1 MLRVDQYRFC
11 VLKNIVIASTTAL
24 YSLGISASGGVH
36 DHGAAELFLSAEGK
50 TLQIRLNLPAM
61 SVVGFETIA
70 ITDAQREAVNDAQ
83 TTLHDPS
90 QLFSLQGKACELILA
105 EVDVASVLEAGNTPS
120 KPSAHAAS
128 DNHHDDHDDHDDHA
142 GHDHSGVDPHFFTD
156 PIQMIE
162 VVEGLTEFL
171 IEKISDIDADLV
183 RSNAESYIGELEEL
197 HSEISALFSEIPT
210 SKRVLVTNHQ
220 VFGYFAEQYG
230 FEVVGTVIP
239 SSSTLDSASAK
250 GLTELI
256 DVIKKYEVTAIF
268 ADVASSNVLAS
279 TLADEVGDIQVI
291 DLYSESLGEQGS
303 GASTY
308 LGMIRSNAKLI
319 SEGLTDHDHDH

>member
-70 ITDAQREAVNDAQ
+70 ITDAQRKAVNDAQ

-120 KPSAHAAS
+120 KPSAHAAR
-128 DNHHDDHDDHDDHA
+128 DNHHDDHDDHDA
-142 GHDHSGVDPHFFTD
+142 SANVHSD
-156 PIQMIE
+156 
-162 VVEGLTEFL
+162 
-171 IEKISDIDADLV
+171 
-183 RSNAESYIGELEEL
+183 
-197 HSEISALFSEIPT
+197 ISALYEYQCETDAAITRMSFGSNGLPFGLERI
-210 SKRVLVTNHQ
+210 KVLWVTNQGH
-220 VFGYFAEQYG
+220 GAG
-230 FEVVGTVIP
+230 
-239 SSSTLDSASAK
+239 
-250 GLTELI
+250 
-256 DVIKKYEVTAIF
+256 EVTP
-268 ADVASSNVLAS
+268 
-279 TLADEVGDIQVI
+279 Q
-291 DLYSESLGEQGS
+291 
-303 GASTY
+303 
-308 LGMIRSNAKLI
+308 KP
-319 SEGLTDHDHDH
+319 GLSF

>member
-1 MLRVDQYRFC
+1 VLRVDQYRFC

-120 KPSAHAAS
+120 KPSVHAAS
-128 DNHHDDHDDHDDHA
+128 DNHHDDHDDHDA
-142 GHDHSGVDPHFFTD
+142 SANVHSD
-156 PIQMIE
+156 
-162 VVEGLTEFL
+162 
-171 IEKISDIDADLV
+171 
-183 RSNAESYIGELEEL
+183 
-197 HSEISALFSEIPT
+197 ISALYEYQCETDAAITRMSFGSNGLPFGLERI
-210 SKRVLVTNHQ
+210 KVLWVTNQ
-220 VFGYFAEQYG
+220 GQGAG
-230 FEVVGTVIP
+230 
-239 SSSTLDSASAK
+239 
-250 GLTELI
+250 
-256 DVIKKYEVTAIF
+256 EVTP
-268 ADVASSNVLAS
+268 
-279 TLADEVGDIQVI
+279 Q
-291 DLYSESLGEQGS
+291 
-303 GASTY
+303 
-308 LGMIRSNAKLI
+308 KP
-319 SEGLTDHDHDH
+319 GLSF

>member
-128 DNHHDDHDDHDDHA
+128 DNHHDDHDA
-142 GHDHSGVDPHFFTD
+142 SANVHSD
-156 PIQMIE
+156 
-162 VVEGLTEFL
+162 
-171 IEKISDIDADLV
+171 
-183 RSNAESYIGELEEL
+183 
-197 HSEISALFSEIPT
+197 ISALYEYQCETDAAITRMSFGSNGLPFGLERI
-210 SKRVLVTNHQ
+210 KVLWVTNQ
-220 VFGYFAEQYG
+220 GQGAG
-230 FEVVGTVIP
+230 
-239 SSSTLDSASAK
+239 
-250 GLTELI
+250 
-256 DVIKKYEVTAIF
+256 EVTP
-268 ADVASSNVLAS
+268 
-279 TLADEVGDIQVI
+279 Q
-291 DLYSESLGEQGS
+291 
-303 GASTY
+303 
-308 LGMIRSNAKLI
+308 KP
-319 SEGLTDHDHDH
+319 GLSF

>member
-128 DNHHDDHDDHDDHA
+128 DNHHDDHDDHDDHEDHED
-142 GHDHSGVDPHFFTD
+142 HDDHEDNDASANVHSD
-156 PIQMIE
+156 
-162 VVEGLTEFL
+162 
-171 IEKISDIDADLV
+171 
-183 RSNAESYIGELEEL
+183 
-197 HSEISALFSEIPT
+197 ISALYEYQCETDAAITRMSFGSNGLPFGLERI
-210 SKRVLVTNHQ
+210 KVLWVTNHGQ
-220 VFGYFAEQYG
+220 GAG
-230 FEVVGTVIP
+230 
-239 SSSTLDSASAK
+239 
-250 GLTELI
+250 
-256 DVIKKYEVTAIF
+256 EVTP
-268 ADVASSNVLAS
+268 
-279 TLADEVGDIQVI
+279 Q
-291 DLYSESLGEQGS
+291 
-303 GASTY
+303 
-308 LGMIRSNAKLI
+308 KP
-319 SEGLTDHDHDH
+319 GLSF

>member
-120 KPSAHAAS
+120 KPSVHAAS
-128 DNHHDDHDDHDDHA
+128 DNHHDDHDDHDDHED
-142 GHDHSGVDPHFFTD
+142 HDASANVHSD
-156 PIQMIE
+156 
-162 VVEGLTEFL
+162 
-171 IEKISDIDADLV
+171 
-183 RSNAESYIGELEEL
+183 
-197 HSEISALFSEIPT
+197 ISALYEYQCETDAAITRMSFGSNGLPFGLERI
-210 SKRVLVTNHQ
+210 KVLWVTNQ
-220 VFGYFAEQYG
+220 GQGAG
-230 FEVVGTVIP
+230 
-239 SSSTLDSASAK
+239 
-250 GLTELI
+250 
-256 DVIKKYEVTAIF
+256 EVTP
-268 ADVASSNVLAS
+268 
-279 TLADEVGDIQVI
+279 Q
-291 DLYSESLGEQGS
+291 
-303 GASTY
+303 
-308 LGMIRSNAKLI
+308 KP
-319 SEGLTDHDHDH
+319 GLSF

>member
-1 MLRVDQYRFC
+1 VLRVDQYRFC

-120 KPSAHAAS
+120 KPSVHAAS
-128 DNHHDDHDDHDDHA
+128 DNHHDDHDDHDA
-142 GHDHSGVDPHFFTD
+142 SANVHSD
-156 PIQMIE
+156 
-162 VVEGLTEFL
+162 
-171 IEKISDIDADLV
+171 
-183 RSNAESYIGELEEL
+183 
-197 HSEISALFSEIPT
+197 ISALYEYQCETDAAITRMSFGSNGLPFGLERI
-210 SKRVLVTNHQ
+210 KVLWVTNQ
-220 VFGYFAEQYG
+220 GQGAG
-230 FEVVGTVIP
+230 
-239 SSSTLDSASAK
+239 
-250 GLTELI
+250 
-256 DVIKKYEVTAIF
+256 EVTP
-268 ADVASSNVLAS
+268 
-279 TLADEVGDIQVI
+279 Q
-291 DLYSESLGEQGS
+291 
-303 GASTY
+303 
-308 LGMIRSNAKLI
+308 KP
-319 SEGLTDHDHDH
+319 GLNF

>member
-70 ITDAQREAVNDAQ
+70 ITDAQRGAVNDAQ

-120 KPSAHAAS
+120 KPSVHAAS
-128 DNHHDDHDDHDDHA
+128 DNHHDDHDA
-142 GHDHSGVDPHFFTD
+142 SANVHSD
-156 PIQMIE
+156 
-162 VVEGLTEFL
+162 
-171 IEKISDIDADLV
+171 
-183 RSNAESYIGELEEL
+183 
-197 HSEISALFSEIPT
+197 ISALYEYQCETDAAITRMSFGSNGLPFGLERI
-210 SKRVLVTNHQ
+210 KVLWVTNQ
-220 VFGYFAEQYG
+220 GQGAG
-230 FEVVGTVIP
+230 
-239 SSSTLDSASAK
+239 
-250 GLTELI
+250 
-256 DVIKKYEVTAIF
+256 EVTP
-268 ADVASSNVLAS
+268 
-279 TLADEVGDIQVI
+279 Q
-291 DLYSESLGEQGS
+291 
-303 GASTY
+303 
-308 LGMIRSNAKLI
+308 KP
-319 SEGLTDHDHDH
+319 GLSF

>member
-1 MLRVDQYRFC
+1 VLRVDQYRFC

-120 KPSAHAAS
+120 KPSVHAAS
-128 DNHHDDHDDHDDHA
+128 DNHHYDHDDHDDHDA
-142 GHDHSGVDPHFFTD
+142 SANVHSD
-156 PIQMIE
+156 
-162 VVEGLTEFL
+162 
-171 IEKISDIDADLV
+171 
-183 RSNAESYIGELEEL
+183 
-197 HSEISALFSEIPT
+197 ISALYEYQCETDAAITRMSFGSNGLPFGLERI
-210 SKRVLVTNHQ
+210 KVLWVTNQ
-220 VFGYFAEQYG
+220 GQGAG
-230 FEVVGTVIP
+230 
-239 SSSTLDSASAK
+239 
-250 GLTELI
+250 
-256 DVIKKYEVTAIF
+256 EVTP
-268 ADVASSNVLAS
+268 
-279 TLADEVGDIQVI
+279 Q
-291 DLYSESLGEQGS
+291 
-303 GASTY
+303 
-308 LGMIRSNAKLI
+308 KP
-319 SEGLTDHDHDH
+319 GLSF

>member
-50 TLQIRLNLPAM
+50 TLQIRFNLPAM

-128 DNHHDDHDDHDDHA
+128 DNHHDDHEDHEDHEDHDDHEDNDA
-142 GHDHSGVDPHFFTD
+142 SANVHSD
-156 PIQMIE
+156 
-162 VVEGLTEFL
+162 
-171 IEKISDIDADLV
+171 
-183 RSNAESYIGELEEL
+183 
-197 HSEISALFSEIPT
+197 ISALYEYQCETDAAITRMSFGSNGLPFGLERI
-210 SKRVLVTNHQ
+210 KVLWVTNQ
-220 VFGYFAEQYG
+220 GQGAG
-230 FEVVGTVIP
+230 
-239 SSSTLDSASAK
+239 
-250 GLTELI
+250 
-256 DVIKKYEVTAIF
+256 EVTP
-268 ADVASSNVLAS
+268 
-279 TLADEVGDIQVI
+279 Q
-291 DLYSESLGEQGS
+291 
-303 GASTY
+303 
-308 LGMIRSNAKLI
+308 KP
-319 SEGLTDHDHDH
+319 GLSF

>member
-105 EVDVASVLEAGNTPS
+105 EVDVASVLEAGKTPS
-120 KPSAHAAS
+120 KPSVHAAS
-128 DNHHDDHDDHDDHA
+128 DNHHDDHEDHDA
-142 GHDHSGVDPHFFTD
+142 SANVHSD
-156 PIQMIE
+156 
-162 VVEGLTEFL
+162 
-171 IEKISDIDADLV
+171 
-183 RSNAESYIGELEEL
+183 
-197 HSEISALFSEIPT
+197 ISALYEYQCETDAAITRMSFGSNGLPFGLERI
-210 SKRVLVTNHQ
+210 KVLWVTNQ
-220 VFGYFAEQYG
+220 GQGAG
-230 FEVVGTVIP
+230 
-239 SSSTLDSASAK
+239 
-250 GLTELI
+250 
-256 DVIKKYEVTAIF
+256 EVTP
-268 ADVASSNVLAS
+268 
-279 TLADEVGDIQVI
+279 Q
-291 DLYSESLGEQGS
+291 
-303 GASTY
+303 
-308 LGMIRSNAKLI
+308 KP
-319 SEGLTDHDHDH
+319 GLSF